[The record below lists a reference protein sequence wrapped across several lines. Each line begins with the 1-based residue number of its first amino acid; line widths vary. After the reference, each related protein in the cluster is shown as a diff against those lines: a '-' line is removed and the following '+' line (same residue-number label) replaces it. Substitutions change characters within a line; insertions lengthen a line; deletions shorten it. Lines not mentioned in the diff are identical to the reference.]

1 MNEANIRG
9 LFKTSNQ
16 QSFALEGGKE
26 ANVHAI
32 YDVLSFIATNS
43 SMHTKTSM
51 KSLMDR
57 FMKAPYGFV
66 EDDVEWLV
74 AKLFKNGDIAL
85 TVNGAAVTL
94 LNKSEDEIIRYIT
107 KKEYVEKL
115 LTERRKQAGIEEK
128 KAVREVMKE
137 LFGVS
142 SINDDDDSMMQS
154 FQSYSNSLETE
165 LEKIE
170 IMSNNHSFPGKKTI
184 LSGKGLLRA
193 IIRIQSPSE
202 FFKKI
207 HADRDDLLNFAED
220 FEPVRAFFAG
230 EQKKIFEDALK
241 LMKIYDES
249 KTFIVDDKVEE
260 TVREINAI
268 LKKDIPYSDI
278 PKLPDLLSQFRETY
292 MVVLTKMEAPILK
305 AIEDAKNRVFEVLNS
320 KSYKDE
326 LKDRCLKLFREIHDK
341 ATTCNNVATL
351 QNVKIEADAL
361 KVRLL
366 NEMAKKDEKIA
377 EDTPPYG
384 NDSGNPKQTIKKQ
397 KSISIK
403 NVSLTSSW
411 QIGSAQDLDKYISE
425 LREQIMKEL
434 DQDTI
439 INIEF

>member
-1 MNEANIRG
+1 
-9 LFKTSNQ
+9 
-16 QSFALEGGKE
+16 
-26 ANVHAI
+26 
-32 YDVLSFIATNS
+32 
-43 SMHTKTSM
+43 
-51 KSLMDR
+51 
-57 FMKAPYGFV
+57 
-66 EDDVEWLV
+66 
-74 AKLFKNGDIAL
+74 
-85 TVNGAAVTL
+85 
-94 LNKSEDEIIRYIT
+94 
-107 KKEYVEKL
+107 
-115 LTERRKQAGIEEK
+115 
-128 KAVREVMKE
+128 MKE

-154 FQSYSNSLETE
+154 FQSYSSSLETE

-170 IMSNNHSFPGKKTI
+170 IMFNNHNFPGKKTV

-193 IIRIQSPSE
+193 IIQIQSPSE

-207 HADRDDLLNFAED
+207 YSDRDDLLDFAED
-220 FEPVRAFFAG
+220 FEPVNAFFAG

-241 LMKIYDES
+241 MMKIYDDS

-260 TVREINAI
+260 TVREIKAI
-268 LKKDIPYSDI
+268 LRKDMPYSDI
-278 PKLPDLLSQFRETY
+278 PKLPDLLSQFRDAY
-292 MVVLTKMEAPILK
+292 MAVLTQMEAPILK
-305 AIEDAKNRVFEVLNS
+305 AIEDAKDRVFEVLNS
-320 KSYKDE
+320 KPYKDE
-326 LKDRCLKLFREIHDK
+326 LKDRYFKLFREIHEK

-366 NEMAKKDEKIA
+366 NEMAKKDEEIA
-377 EDTPPYG
+377 EDTPLYG
-384 NDSGNPKQTIKKQ
+384 NDGGSPKPVKKQ

-411 QIGSAQDLDKYISE
+411 QIESAQDLDKYISE